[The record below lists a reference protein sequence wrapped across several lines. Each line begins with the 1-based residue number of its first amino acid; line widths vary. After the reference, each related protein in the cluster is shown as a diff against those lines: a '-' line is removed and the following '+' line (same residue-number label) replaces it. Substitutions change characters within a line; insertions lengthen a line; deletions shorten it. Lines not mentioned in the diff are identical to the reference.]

1 MVIAKKFIQK
11 INGLTKKSFSNIIII
26 RPFTWSQLLHI
37 QLITSGDTK
46 CWLSAFINLDH
57 GFLLCL
63 HNMIY
68 LLSKDNYISPL
79 IISFSDDPN
88 ACNIFPFSTKLQ
100 SKITS
105 SHIGNHTNVNIID
118 FVSSKVIAKH
128 FFRGELDINYKRELY
143 NLSVLTIIHMNT
155 SFTFQQEL
163 QVEVQALADICSNTH
178 LTHQSQAPVV
188 TASDNQTSLAWKELK
203 ENQNLNR
210 WRKGIKNAI
219 YGSFL
224 GQN

>member
-1 MVIAKKFIQK
+1 MAWQK
-11 INGLTKKSFSNIIII
+11 RVLATQSSI
-26 RPFTWSQLLHI
+26 RPFTRSQLLHI

-79 IISFSDDPN
+79 RISFSDDPN

-128 FFRGELDINYKRELY
+128 FFRGGIRYQLQTGIIQFISFDHNPYEYKLY
-143 NLSVLTIIHMNT
+143 LPTRASSWGSSSSWYLFRYAFNSSVPSTCSH
-155 SFTFQQEL
+155 SF
-163 QVEVQALADICSNTH
+163 
-178 LTHQSQAPVV
+178 
-188 TASDNQTSLAWKELK
+188 
-203 ENQNLNR
+203 R
-210 WRKGIKNAI
+210 
-219 YGSFL
+219 
-224 GQN
+224 